1 MVEQPERYCSNCGH
15 ELKPEDQFCSNC
27 GMPVHRA
34 ARVPIPEADRP
45 VPPLPPPTREVGR
58 RSLTGSGAL
67 KGRGRNLVV
76 LLVFGRALALPG
88 ASARDREP
96 TRVEAANGIWDT
108 DEARRRGFLE
118 LSARTAP
125 GPHRPHPGGNGPGKP
140 ARCCSLQRP
149 GGPEGRKG
157 LGAESPCGESLHRDP
172 ELLLECGGARD
183 FHHPESSVPWLSG
196 SRSWLLNQSGLC

>member
-1 MVEQPERYCSNCGH
+1 MVEQPERYCSNCGQ

-118 LSARTAP
+118 LSAQTAP
-125 GPHRPHPGGNGPGKP
+125 GSHRQNPGENGSGKS
-140 ARCCSLQRP
+140 ASVRSLQRP
-149 GGPEGRKG
+149 GGPERRKSR
-157 LGAESPCGESLHRDP
+157 GAESPMN
-172 ELLLECGGARD
+172 LLIDVLLRRVPFCLWVGL
-183 FHHPESSVPWLSG
+183 SSRP
-196 SRSWLLNQSGLC
+196 GLYGPCPPL